1 MCKFSKLNTELF
13 IAKKII
19 SNKDGNNRISR
30 PIIKIAIIGIALGL
44 TVMIASVAIVTG
56 FKNQIRTKVIG
67 FGSHVQIVNY
77 DSNSSYETLPIDKN
91 QPFYPFKNDIKGV
104 KHIQIFVTKAG
115 IIKTENDIQG
125 AVLKGV
131 GSDFDWSFFNKNLVE
146 GKSFEVTDSVKSNNL
161 LISQSIANLLKLKIG
176 DAIEMYFIQD
186 PPRMRKFNICGIY
199 KTSLEDFDKLYVLV
213 DIKHIQKLNGW
224 DENQISGFEVITSD
238 FDKIDEVAEEINFI
252 VANNFNEDGSTLKA
266 ITIKEKFP
274 QLFDWLELQNMNV
287 WVILILMVIVAGFN
301 MVSGFLILILEQTN
315 MIGILKSLGSNNIS
329 IRKIFLYNA
338 SYLTAVG
345 LFWGNI
351 IGISLCVYQYYTGF
365 FKLDSESYYVDVIPI
380 NIEVLDILM
389 LNIGTM
395 LITVIMLLIPSMII
409 SKISPL
415 KAIQFE

>member
-1 MCKFSKLNTELF
+1 MNTELF

-19 SNKDGNNRISR
+19 SSKGGNNKISR

-56 FKNQIRTKVIG
+56 FKQQIRSKVIG

-77 DSNSSYETLPIDKN
+77 DSNSSYETLPIDKK
-91 QPFYPFKNDIKGV
+91 QSFYPYKHNIAGV
-104 KHIQIFVTKAG
+104 NHIQVFATKAG
-115 IIKTENDIQG
+115 IIKTDSAIQG

-146 GKSFEVTDSVKSNNL
+146 GKSFNVIDTAKSNSIL
-161 LISQSIANLLKLKIG
+161 VSQNIANLLKLKVG
-176 DAIEMYFIQD
+176 DDIEMYFIQD

-199 KTSLEDFDKLYVLV
+199 KTSLEEFDKLYVLV

-224 DENQISGFEVITSD
+224 TDNQVSGFEVITSD
-238 FDKIDEVAEEINFI
+238 FDKIDYVAEEINAI
-252 VANNFNEDGSTLKA
+252 VANNFNADGSTLKA

-338 SYLTAVG
+338 AYLTGVG
-345 LFWGNI
+345 LLWGNI
-351 IGISLCVYQYYTGF
+351 IGISLCVFQYYTGF
-365 FKLDSESYYVDVIPI
+365 FKLDPESYYVDVIPV
-380 NIEVLDILM
+380 NLHFLDVVL

-395 LITVIMLLIPSMII
+395 LITVTMLLLPSLII
-409 SKISPL
+409 SKISPV

>member
-1 MCKFSKLNTELF
+1 MNTELY

-19 SNKDGNNRISR
+19 SNKDGNNKISR

-56 FKNQIRTKVIG
+56 FKNQIRNKVIG

-77 DSNSSYETLPIDKN
+77 DSNSSFETLPIN
-91 QPFYPFKNDIKGV
+91 MEQPFYPFKKNINGV
-104 KHIQIFVTKAG
+104 NHIQVFATKAG
-115 IIKTENDIQG
+115 IMKTESDIQG

-146 GKSFEVTDSVKSNNL
+146 GASFEVSDTAKSNSV
-161 LISQSIANLLKLKIG
+161 LISQNISKLLKLKVG
-176 DAIEMYFIQD
+176 DDIYMYFIQD

-224 DENQISGFEVITSD
+224 NEHQVSGFEVIISD
-238 FDKIDEVAEEINFI
+238 FDKIDAVAEEINLL
-252 VANNFNEDGSTLKA
+252 VANNFNDDGSTLKA

-274 QLFDWLELQNMNV
+274 QLFDWLELQNLNV

-315 MIGILKSLGSNNIS
+315 MIGILKSLGANNIS
-329 IRKIFLYNA
+329 IRKVFLYNA
-338 SYLTAVG
+338 AYLTGVG
-345 LFWGNI
+345 LLWGNI
-351 IGISLCVYQYYTGF
+351 IGISLCLFQNYTGF
-365 FKLDSESYYVDVIPI
+365 FKLDPENYYVDVIPI
-380 NIEVLDILM
+380 NLEF
-389 LNIGTM
+389 LNIILLNVGTM
-395 LITVIMLLIPSMII
+395 LITVIMLLLPSMII
-409 SKISPL
+409 SKISPV

>member
-1 MCKFSKLNTELF
+1 MNTELY

-19 SNKDGNNRISR
+19 SNKGGNNKISR

-56 FKNQIRTKVIG
+56 FKNQIRNKVIG

-77 DSNSSYETLPIDKN
+77 DSNSSFETLPINMK
-91 QPFYPFKNDIKGV
+91 QSFYPYKKNITGV
-104 KHIQIFVTKAG
+104 NHIQVFATKAG
-115 IIKTENDIQG
+115 IMKTETDIQG
-125 AVLKGV
+125 AVLKGI
-131 GSDFDWSFFNKNLVE
+131 GSDFDWSFFNKNLIE
-146 GKSFEVTDSVKSNNL
+146 GKSFEVSDTAKSNSV
-161 LISQSIANLLKLKIG
+161 LISQNISKLLNLKVG
-176 DAIEMYFIQD
+176 DDIEMYFIQD

-224 DENQISGFEVITSD
+224 TDNQVSGFEVIISD
-238 FDKIDEVAEEINFI
+238 FDKIDAVAEEINLL
-252 VANNFNEDGSTLKA
+252 VANNFNDDGSTLKA

-274 QLFDWLELQNMNV
+274 QLFDWLDLQNLNV

-315 MIGILKSLGSNNIS
+315 MIGILKSLGANNIN

-338 SYLTAVG
+338 AYLTGVG

-351 IGISLCVYQYYTGF
+351 IGISLCVFQYYTGF

-380 NIEVLDILM
+380 NINLLDIVL
-389 LNIGTM
+389 LNVSTM
-395 LITVIMLLIPSMII
+395 LITVIMLLLPSMII
-409 SKISPL
+409 SKISPV